1 MASVLGSLVSGAIG
15 WLGGEQQNRRQADAA
30 EAAQTFSAQQF
41 ATRYQTTV
49 ADMKAA
55 GLNPMLAYSQGGG
68 SPPSGVQANV
78 PANSGAA
85 AVSGYQA
92 ARVNKAQADLLEAQK
107 SNVDE
112 DTRNKAVMPWLTMA
126 QTDAAGASASA
137 SRANVNFMETQA
149 EKIKLELKNVPKEGD
164 RLDALVRQLAAS
176 RELLLKQG
184 LTQDQAM
191 QQMKWLAVK
200 TMHESDLAGLDVKSA
215 LAFDNIGRDAAQV
228 KPILDLL
235 KHLFPSRR

>member
-1 MASVLGSLVSGAIG
+1 MGVLGSLVSGAIG
-15 WLGGEQQNRRQADAA
+15 WFGAEQQNRRQADAA
-30 EAAQTFSAQQF
+30 EAAQAFSAQQF

-78 PANSGAA
+78 PANSGSA

>member
-1 MASVLGSLVSGAIG
+1 MGVLGSLVQGAFNWFG
-15 WLGGEQQNRRQADAA
+15 AEQQNRRQADAA
-30 EAAQTFSAQQF
+30 EAANTFSAQQF

-49 ADMKAA
+49 NDMKAA

-92 ARVNKAQADLLEAQK
+92 SRINEAQADLLEAQK

-126 QTDAAGASASA
+126 QTDAAGASAFA
-137 SRANVNFMETQA
+137 SRANVKFMEAQA

-176 RELLLKQG
+176 RVLLLKQG
-184 LTQDQAM
+184 HTQEEAM

-215 LAFDNIGRDAAQV
+215 LSFDNIGRDAAQF